1 MSIVLILSEAIK
13 YNTNWK
19 NTDSIRV
26 ESELADSVQLL
37 EYLINEKEY
46 TNLDFKENTLEE
58 NQLTG
63 TIDYSPN
70 PSAKD
75 MTIHLDDED
84 LEGAQYSQFERFI
97 RVWIVDRK
105 LYAPN
110 LHMLKIIFH
119 AKNQKP
125 QNIVGVTKF
134 LQYLNEVQ
142 YDTSYTILSIHYD
155 RIAL

>member
-1 MSIVLILSEAIK
+1 MSIVLILSEALK
-13 YNTNWK
+13 HNTNWK
-19 NTDSIRV
+19 NTDSIRI
-26 ESELADSVQLL
+26 ESELADSVILL
-37 EYLINEKEY
+37 EYLTNEKEY
-46 TNLDFKENTLEE
+46 KNLDIQENAPE
-58 NQLTG
+58 NHLDV

-119 AKNQKP
+119 AKNQKA
-125 QNIVGVTKF
+125 QNIVGITKF

-142 YDTSYTILSIHYD
+142 YDPTYTILSIHYD